1 MGKLRLSIAIPAS
14 VISDTP
20 HLREKTAKIGSI
32 ARSAAI
38 FRVNEIIVYPDNAKA
53 DQRRD
58 ISFMALLLNYIE
70 TPQYLRKALFKIE
83 PDLQYAGILPPLRT
97 PHHPDSGQSKHLK
110 VGEYREGIVIAE
122 RKDGL
127 EVDIGFQQP
136 ALLRQRQYRVG
147 ERLTLQVIKTAG
159 DRIEVQP
166 VNREDV
172 PQYWGYTVRVEKRPF
187 GQIIQSNEFD
197 LKISTARIGSKFPNV
212 AAKIGERWAA
222 SSSLLVA
229 FGAPARGLHEIA
241 EDEHLRVEKISDFVV
256 NTIPDQGTATVRA
269 EEAIMATLAIFNV
282 NFPY

>member
-1 MGKLRLSIAIPAS
+1 MSKLQLSIAFPAS

-20 HLREKTAKIGSI
+20 HLREKTAKIGLI

-38 FRVNEIIVYPDNAKA
+38 FRVNEIIVYPDNAKV

-58 ISFMALLLNYIE
+58 LNFISLLLNYIE
-70 TPQYLRKALFKIE
+70 TPQYLRKALFKID

-97 PHHPDSGQSKHLK
+97 PHHPDSGKIKHLK
-110 VGEYREGIVIAE
+110 VGEYREGLVIAE

-127 EVDIGFQQP
+127 TVDIGVQQP

-159 DRIEVQP
+159 DQIEVQP
-166 VNREDV
+166 VSREDV

-187 GQIIQSNEFD
+187 GQLIQSNEFD
-197 LKISTARIGSKFPNV
+197 LKISTARIGDSFAKV
-212 AAKIGERWAA
+212 AGRIGERWAT
-222 SSSLLVA
+222 SSSALIA

-241 EDEHLRVEKISDFVV
+241 EDERLKVEKISDFVV

-269 EEAIMATLAIFNV
+269 EEAILATLAVFNV
-282 NFPY
+282 NFSY